1 MVLHTTILGT
11 TGYFAFVSQPG
22 SNLFSWHPFLMTL
35 AMVGLLNEALLVVS
49 LRWTLLPRSLFV
61 KWRIYFHGYLEAGA
75 FTATA
80 IGFWA
85 IYNNKELLAKPH
97 FATWHGLVGLI
108 VTFAFG
114 LQVLTGTL
122 VKYWNGLDTP
132 TMRTFHV
139 VVGVATALGVLFS
152 LVSGCQSNYFASKHE
167 TWSRNAIT
175 ALVVLLNSFTTGRA
189 AFTNGRIAALI
200 KRLS

>member
-1 MVLHTTILGT
+1 MELENSELKWQFWHVVNIVASAIATHSSATKS
-11 TGYFAFVSQPG
+11 FVDET
-22 SNLFSWHPFLMTL
+22 FL
-35 AMVGLLNEALLVVS
+35 
-49 LRWTLLPRSLFV
+49 V

-114 LQVLTGTL
+114 LQVRVSHIDLLEEGQDA
-122 VKYWNGLDTP
+122 V
-132 TMRTFHV
+132 H
-139 VVGVATALGVLFS
+139 S
-152 LVSGCQSNYFASKHE
+152 LVLNRLTHNNGVNMSLGNGHFYSFYVSKR
-167 TWSRNAIT
+167 SRMFCHLFLLLFLEFL
-175 ALVVLLNSFTTGRA
+175 ALSWNWFKWATKKYCPFFTDL
-189 AFTNGRIAALI
+189 FLH
-200 KRLS
+200 SCP